1 LRRTPRE
8 IVADLLARALV
19 ASLFTRLCIEL
30 LNDFLRTGHVTGLM
44 LLASELL
51 VVVLTVFR
59 RPAQVVDRSLL
70 AFTVTALTV
79 IGPPLFRAS
88 ESPGLLSDSVTAGI
102 SMVGLLVVIV
112 GKISIGRSFGIVPA
126 NRGVV
131 VRGPYTLVRHPIY
144 TGYLITYIAFVLAH
158 PRPWNLAILLCAG
171 PAFAVRA
178 LLEERVL
185 SRDDTYRAYCER
197 VGWHL
202 VPGVF

>member
-1 LRRTPRE
+1 M
-8 IVADLLARALV
+8 I
-19 ASLFTRLCIEL
+19 
-30 LNDFLRTGHVTGLM
+30 
-44 LLASELL
+44 
-51 VVVLTVFR
+51 
-59 RPAQVVDRSLL
+59 
-70 AFTVTALTV
+70 
-79 IGPPLFRAS
+79 
-88 ESPGLLSDSVTAGI
+88 
-102 SMVGLLVVIV
+102 GLLVVIV

-144 TGYLITYIAFVLAH
+144 TGYLITYVAFVLAH

-185 SRDDTYRAYCER
+185 SQDDTYRAYCER